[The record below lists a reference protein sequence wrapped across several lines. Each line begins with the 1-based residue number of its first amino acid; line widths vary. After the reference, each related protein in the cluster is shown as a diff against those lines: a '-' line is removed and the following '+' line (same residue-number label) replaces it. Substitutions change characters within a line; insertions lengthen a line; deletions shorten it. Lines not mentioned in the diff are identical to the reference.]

1 MDRGTLAFQVSSLLT
16 FIELFMYVNFVLR
29 WTMIFWE
36 LHFPGW
42 EEKSSFQLCRLCG
55 VTVRWAE
62 TLLSFFF
69 FFLLNFYHWCDRSH
83 WPTWTATTLTGNC
96 PPPNTFED
104 LKHENLLWSEWTLIR
119 NQLFQ
124 YCNYHKLNI
133 GQMTSS
139 VIQLPSIVLVWLA
152 SIVWHVLVALKIC
165 MTLEC
170 VCPMI
175 EFAHWVA
182 ESNEQPNARCLSL
195 LIWAQY

>member
-16 FIELFMYVNFVLR
+16 FIGLFMFVNFVLR

-55 VTVRWAE
+55 VIVRWAE
-62 TLLSFFF
+62 TIHKSFFF
-69 FFLLNFYHWCDRSH
+69 FCLIFIIDVTGHTDLREQPPLWQGIVPLLTHLKTS
-83 WPTWTATTLTGNC
+83 
-96 PPPNTFED
+96 NTKIYCD
-104 LKHENLLWSEWTLIR
+104 LKRTLIR

-182 ESNEQPNARCLSL
+182 ESN
-195 LIWAQY
+195 